1 MKTGIIGIGAMGAG
15 MALNL
20 HRAGFLHG
28 LWNRTRDKAE
38 KLAEQTGAAC
48 FAAPGE
54 LAAACE
60 LVLLCVSRDED
71 VLEMAEQVAAGVRP
85 GAVVADASTVSSNTA
100 RRAAKILA
108 ARDAAFLDCPVSGG
122 VEGARD
128 GALAMMVGG
137 DPDALARARP
147 ALDAMTASITLV
159 GPVGS
164 GQDCKAVN
172 QVMCAGINQA
182 VTEALA
188 FGAALGLDMNKTADV
203 VGRGAAGNW
212 FLAHRGKT
220 MLAGEY
226 EAGFKVSLHHKDLA
240 ICRTLAAG
248 LKDAALPLAEAT
260 MEQYEQL
267 MEQGHGDEDISALYR
282 LKRPRAG

>member
-15 MALNL
+15 MAMNL
-20 HRAGFLHG
+20 HQAGFLHG
-28 LWNRTRDKAE
+28 LWNRTPDKAAR
-38 KLAEQTGAAC
+38 LAERTGAAC

-60 LVLLCVSRDED
+60 LTVLCVSRDED
-71 VLEMAEQVAAGVRP
+71 VLEMVKQAAAAAPP
-85 GAVVADASTVSSNTA
+85 GAVVADTSTVSSNTA

-108 ARDAAFLDCPVSGG
+108 ARGAAFLDCPVSGG
-122 VEGARD
+122 VEGARA
-128 GALAMMVGG
+128 GTLAMMVGG

-147 ALDAMTASITLV
+147 ALEALTASITLV

-172 QVMCAGINQA
+172 QVACAGINQA

-188 FGAALGLDMNKTADV
+188 FGEALGLDMNKVADV
-203 VGRGAAGNW
+203 MGRGAAGNW
-212 FLAHRGKT
+212 FLEHRGKT

-248 LKDAALPLAEAT
+248 LKNASLPLAET
-260 MEQYEQL
+260 VLEQYEQL
-267 MEQGHGDEDISALYR
+267 MEQGHGDEDVSALYR
-282 LKRPRAG
+282 LKRPRAA